1 MNKMVNGNLVEMT
14 DAEIATANAE
24 RDDYINNL
32 LPTDVRNQRDS
43 LLAAT
48 DWTALSDVTLS
59 EAWTTY
65 RQALRDIPAQSGFP
79 ASVTWP
85 TKPE

>member
-1 MNKMVNGNLVEMT
+1 MNKILNGVLLAMT
-14 DAEIATANAE
+14 DDEIATFNSDVATQE
-24 RDDYINNL
+24 ED
-32 LPTDVRNQRDS
+32 TVRNQRDS
-43 LLAAT
+43 LLQQ
-48 DWTALSDVTLS
+48 SDVFALADRITD
-59 EAWTTY
+59 AWTTY